1 MSDGVFSQSY
11 DKCVIMSTM
20 SLMDAPSGERV
31 HIAFFGCRNA
41 GKSALANA
49 FTNQPISIVSD
60 VAGTT
65 TDPVSKSMEL
75 LPVGPVVIVDTP
87 GIDDTGELGEMR
99 VSRTQQ
105 VLSRTDIAVL
115 VVAADTGMTGSD
127 RQFLEVLKERDIPTL
142 VVHTKADLL
151 LEHGADREGLFVS
164 ARDGYQMDLLR
175 ERVAALWDSGK
186 KTATLTGD
194 LAGRG
199 DKVLLVV
206 PIDKAAP
213 KGRLILPQQQVIR
226 DLLDHGA
233 IPVICRDSELE
244 EILSE
249 KGFSPKLVITDSQ
262 AFHKVHAA
270 LSPEIPLTSFS
281 ILMARYKGILT
292 SVVRGAGVIG
302 DLADGDTVLIS
313 EGCTHRRQCGDIGT
327 VKLPALLKKK
337 TGKELTFAFSSGSH
351 FPEDLTGYRLI
362 IHCGGCMLNE
372 AEMRA
377 RERAAARSGVPMTN
391 YGIAIAYCNGI
402 LERSIAMLPECAA
415 GEV

>member
-1 MSDGVFSQSY
+1 
-11 DKCVIMSTM
+11 M
-20 SLMDAPSGERV
+20 SLTDTPSGERV

-105 VLSRTDIAVL
+105 VLARTDVAVL
-115 VVAADTGMTGSD
+115 VVAADIGMTEAD
-127 RQFLEVLKERDIPTL
+127 RQFLEVLEERDIPTL
-142 VVHTKADLL
+142 VVHSKADLL
-151 LEHGADREGLFVS
+151 LEHGVDREGLFVS
-164 ARDGYQMDLLR
+164 AKDGYQMDLLR
-175 ERVAALWDSGK
+175 EKVAALWDPK
-186 KTATLTGD
+186 KRNATLTGD
-194 LAGRG
+194 LVGRG
-199 DKVLLVV
+199 DRVLLVV

-233 IPVICRDSELE
+233 IPVICRDTELE
-244 EILSE
+244 ETLSQNA
-249 KGFSPKLVITDSQ
+249 FSPKLVITDSQ
-262 AFHKVHAA
+262 AFHKVHDA
-270 LSPEIPLTSFS
+270 LPAEIPLTSFS

-292 SVVRGAGVIG
+292 SAVRGAGVIG
-302 DLADGDTVLIS
+302 ELSEGDTVLIS

-327 VKLPALLKKK
+327 VKLPALLQKK
-337 TGKELTFAFSSGSH
+337 TGKDLNFAFSSGTH
-351 FPEDLTGYRLI
+351 FLEDLTPYRLI

-372 AEMRA
+372 AEMRS
-377 RERAAARSGVPMTN
+377 RERAAVKASVPMTN
-391 YGIAIAYCNGI
+391 YGVAIAYCNGI

-415 GEV
+415 GK

>member
-1 MSDGVFSQSY
+1 
-11 DKCVIMSTM
+11 M
-20 SLMDAPSGERV
+20 SLTDTPSGERV

-105 VLSRTDIAVL
+105 VLARTDVAVL
-115 VVAADTGMTGSD
+115 VVAADIGMTEAG
-127 RQFLEVLKERDIPTL
+127 RQFLEVLEERDIPTL
-142 VVHTKADLL
+142 VVHSKADLL
-151 LEHGADREGLFVS
+151 LEHGVDREGLFVS
-164 ARDGYQMDLLR
+164 AKDGYQMDLLR
-175 ERVAALWDSGK
+175 EKVAALWDPK
-186 KTATLTGD
+186 KRNATLTGD
-194 LAGRG
+194 LVGRG
-199 DKVLLVV
+199 DRVLLVV

-233 IPVICRDSELE
+233 IPVICRDTELE
-244 EILSE
+244 ETLSQNV
-249 KGFSPKLVITDSQ
+249 FSPKLVITDSQ

-270 LSPEIPLTSFS
+270 LPAEIPLTSFS

-292 SVVRGAGVIG
+292 SAVRGAGVIG
-302 DLADGDTVLIS
+302 ELSEGDTVLIS

-327 VKLPALLKKK
+327 VKLPALLQKK
-337 TGKELTFAFSSGSH
+337 TGKDLNFAFSSGTH
-351 FPEDLTGYRLI
+351 FPEDLTPYRLI

-372 AEMRA
+372 AEMRS
-377 RERAAARSGVPMTN
+377 RERAAVKASVPMTN
-391 YGIAIAYCNGI
+391 YGVAIAYCNGI

-415 GEV
+415 GK

>member
-1 MSDGVFSQSY
+1 
-11 DKCVIMSTM
+11 M
-20 SLMDAPSGERV
+20 SLTDTPSGERV

-105 VLSRTDIAVL
+105 VLARTDVAVL
-115 VVAADTGMTGSD
+115 VVAADIGMTEAD
-127 RQFLEVLKERDIPTL
+127 RQFLEVLEERDIPTL
-142 VVHTKADLL
+142 VVHSKADLL
-151 LEHGADREGLFVS
+151 LEHGVDREGLFVS
-164 ARDGYQMDLLR
+164 AKDGYQMDLLR
-175 ERVAALWDSGK
+175 EKVAALWDPK
-186 KTATLTGD
+186 KRNATLTGD

-199 DKVLLVV
+199 DRVLLVV

-233 IPVICRDSELE
+233 IPVICRDTELE
-244 EILSE
+244 ETLSQNA
-249 KGFSPKLVITDSQ
+249 FSPKLVITDSQ

-270 LSPEIPLTSFS
+270 LPAEIPLTSFS

-292 SVVRGAGVIG
+292 SAVRGAGVIG
-302 DLADGDTVLIS
+302 ELSEGDTVLIS

-327 VKLPALLKKK
+327 VKLPALLQKK
-337 TGKELTFAFSSGSH
+337 TGKDLNFAFSSGTH
-351 FPEDLTGYRLI
+351 FPEDLTPYRLI

-372 AEMRA
+372 AEMRS
-377 RERAAARSGVPMTN
+377 RERAAVKASVPMTN
-391 YGIAIAYCNGI
+391 YGVAIAYCNGI

-415 GEV
+415 GK

>member
-1 MSDGVFSQSY
+1 
-11 DKCVIMSTM
+11 M
-20 SLMDAPSGERV
+20 SLTDTPSGERV

-105 VLSRTDIAVL
+105 VLARTDVAVL
-115 VVAADTGMTGSD
+115 VVAADIGMTEAD
-127 RQFLEVLKERDIPTL
+127 RQFLEVLEERDIPTL
-142 VVHTKADLL
+142 VVHSKADLL
-151 LEHGADREGLFVS
+151 LEHGVNREGLFVS
-164 ARDGYQMDLLR
+164 AKDGYQMDLLR
-175 ERVAALWDSGK
+175 EKVAALWDPK
-186 KTATLTGD
+186 KRNVTLTGD
-194 LAGRG
+194 LVGRG
-199 DKVLLVV
+199 DRVLLVV

-233 IPVICRDSELE
+233 IPVICRDTELE
-244 EILSE
+244 ETLSQNA
-249 KGFSPKLVITDSQ
+249 FSPKLVITDSQ

-270 LSPEIPLTSFS
+270 LPAEIPLTSFS

-292 SVVRGAGVIG
+292 SAVRGAGVIG
-302 DLADGDTVLIS
+302 ELSEGDTVLIS

-327 VKLPALLKKK
+327 VKLPALLRKK
-337 TGKELTFAFSSGSH
+337 TGKDLNFAFSSGTH
-351 FPEDLTGYRLI
+351 FPEDLTPYRLI

-372 AEMRA
+372 AEMRS
-377 RERAAARSGVPMTN
+377 RERAAVKASVPMTN
-391 YGIAIAYCNGI
+391 YGVAIAYCNGI

-415 GEV
+415 GK

>member
-1 MSDGVFSQSY
+1 
-11 DKCVIMSTM
+11 M
-20 SLMDAPSGERV
+20 SLTDTPSGERV

-105 VLSRTDIAVL
+105 VLARTDVAVL
-115 VVAADTGMTGSD
+115 VVAADIGMTEAD
-127 RQFLEVLKERDIPTL
+127 RQFLEVLEERDIPTL
-142 VVHTKADLL
+142 VVHSKADLL
-151 LEHGADREGLFVS
+151 LEHGVDREGLFVS
-164 ARDGYQMDLLR
+164 AKDGYQMDLLR
-175 ERVAALWDSGK
+175 EKVAALWDPK
-186 KTATLTGD
+186 KRNATLTGD
-194 LAGRG
+194 LVGRG
-199 DKVLLVV
+199 DRVLLVV

-233 IPVICRDSELE
+233 IPVICRDTELE
-244 EILSE
+244 ETLSQNA
-249 KGFSPKLVITDSQ
+249 FSPKLVITDSQ

-270 LSPEIPLTSFS
+270 LPAEIPLTSFS

-292 SVVRGAGVIG
+292 SAVRGAGVIG
-302 DLADGDTVLIS
+302 ELSEGDTVLIS

-327 VKLPALLKKK
+327 VKLPALLQKK
-337 TGKELTFAFSSGSH
+337 TGKDLNFAFSSGTH
-351 FPEDLTGYRLI
+351 FPEDLTPYRLI

-372 AEMRA
+372 AEMRS
-377 RERAAARSGVPMTN
+377 RERAAVKASVPMTN
-391 YGIAIAYCNGI
+391 YGVAIAYCNGI

-415 GEV
+415 GK

>member
-1 MSDGVFSQSY
+1 
-11 DKCVIMSTM
+11 
-20 SLMDAPSGERV
+20 
-31 HIAFFGCRNA
+31 
-41 GKSALANA
+41 
-49 FTNQPISIVSD
+49 
-60 VAGTT
+60 
-65 TDPVSKSMEL
+65 MEL

-105 VLSRTDIAVL
+105 VLARTDIAVL
-115 VVAADTGMTGSD
+115 VVAADVGMTEAD
-127 RQFLEVLKERDIPTL
+127 RRFLEILEERDIPTL

-151 LEHGADREGLFVS
+151 LEHGVDREGLFVS

-175 ERVAALWDSGK
+175 ERVAALWNPEK
-186 KTATLTGD
+186 KSATLTGD
-194 LAGRG
+194 LIGRG
-199 DKVLLVV
+199 DQVLLVI

-233 IPVICRDSELE
+233 IPVICRDTELE
-244 EILSE
+244 ETLSK

-262 AFHKVHAA
+262 AFHKVHAV
-270 LSPEIPLTSFS
+270 LPEETPLTSFS
-281 ILMARYKGILT
+281 ILMARYKGIL
-292 SVVRGAGVIG
+292 SSAVRGASVIG
-302 DLADGDTVLIS
+302 TLAAGDLVLIS

-327 VKLPALLKKK
+327 VKLPALLQKK
-337 TGKELTFAFSSGSH
+337 TGKELTFAFSSGTH
-351 FPEDLTGYRLI
+351 FPEDLTANRLI

-377 RERAAARSGVPMTN
+377 RSCAAAKAGVPMTN

-415 GEV
+415 GE